1 MTDIHAHLT
10 DDFIILTY
18 VKEWLINRGHT
29 SARVY
34 SLSCPMIESST
45 HGVDRTVLYVGNYS
59 VSVGYI
65 DEQHIKLNVAN
76 INAGSV
82 DDRNSYTASTK
93 VNLSDPDSLQSLL
106 YLI

>member
-18 VKEWLINRGHT
+18 IKEWLINHGHT

-34 SLSCPMIESST
+34 SKGSPT
-45 HGVDRTVLYVGNYS
+45 YNADYTVLYVGNYS
-59 VSVGYI
+59 ISVGYI
-65 DEQHIKLNVAN
+65 DEQHIKLRVVNA
-76 INAGSV
+76 NAGAV

-93 VNLSDPDSLQSLL
+93 INLSDPDSLESLL